1 MYKRILNT
9 CHCSARQNIMLTST
23 YIHFLSLLF
32 LTFQLNSCSGF
43 NVHRQFISLDVVK
56 STSFEKRS
64 IFHSNLMNKYDE
76 KNSILKTE
84 KKMFLKSSKSSSL
97 ATDESNVKLSS
108 IVNAALL
115 ISGTTIG
122 GGFLAL
128 PTVTSTVG
136 FVPSSITLVCVWVY
150 FLLQSFVLVE
160 CLEYTRNEAFRI
172 GANNAKNN
180 EQIQPELR
188 NPGVS
193 TVARNMYGKNGEI
206 FVAALLIILMEA
218 TLVSQI
224 SKAGSLI
231 FGGQHYIIGCVLSSI
246 SIALLV
252 FGPKRRGVEF
262 ASQMNSY
269 LTFGFLASVLG
280 VFVCGVPNANWNQL
294 GITGTSP
301 VASVMM
307 NVSQKRLIDIIPTF
321 LQLLVYGEIIPC
333 VCQILNYNIKAIRI
347 AIAMG
352 SFLTLCLQI
361 GWSGLGIALMA
372 PLASKASNDV
382 VNILL
387 QSGGTVQLPLSCL
400 SITAILTTI
409 LGSYL
414 ALLTMCNNIYQD
426 LFKGGHK
433 VRGRS
438 NTTTTKD
445 ESLQSTSTNTI
456 LQRITVGSMIT
467 LPALSI
473 SSTSPSIFL
482 KAIDFA
488 GSYPVLLLWGILPT
502 FTTLLQRRRWNKDKS
517 GKKIGRFSKTTSS
530 GSSLWI
536 SLLALI
542 SCSMIGLSAKD
553 DLTTFISRFQS

>member
-1 MYKRILNT
+1 
-9 CHCSARQNIMLTST
+9 MLAST
-23 YIHFLSLLF
+23 YIHFWSLFFFVLQPNF
-32 LTFQLNSCSGF
+32 CLGF
-43 NVHRQFISLDVVK
+43 NVHRQLSLYTVK
-56 STSFEKRS
+56 RTSFEKRS
-64 IFHSNLMNKYDE
+64 IIHSNNINKFDE
-76 KNSILKTE
+76 QRSILNT
-84 KKMFLKSSKSSSL
+84 KKFLKSSKSSSL
-97 ATDESNVKLSS
+97 SSLTSDESNVKLSS

-150 FLLQSFVLVE
+150 FLFQSFVLVE
-160 CLEYTRNEAFRI
+160 CLEYTRNEALRI
-172 GANNAKNN
+172 GANNTKSS
-180 EQIQPELR
+180 EQTQSELK

-193 TVARNMYGKNGEI
+193 TVARYMYGKKGEI

-231 FGGQHYIIGCVLSSI
+231 FGGQHYIMGCVLSSI

-280 VFVCGVPNANWNQL
+280 VFLCGVPNADWNQL
-294 GITGTSP
+294 GITGASR
-301 VASVMM
+301 VAGVMM
-307 NVSQKRLIDIIPTF
+307 NTSQKGLTDIIPTF

-333 VCQILNYNIKAIRI
+333 VCQILKYNIKAIRV

-361 GWSGLGIALMA
+361 GWSGLGIALMT
-372 PLASKASNDV
+372 PLASNASNDV

-414 ALLTMCNNIYQD
+414 ALLTMCNNIYQG
-426 LFKGGHK
+426 LFKGRHK
-433 VRGRS
+433 LRGES
-438 NTTTTKD
+438 STTTTKD
-445 ESLQSTSTNTI
+445 ESVQLTSTNTI

-473 SSTSPSIFL
+473 ASISPSIFL

-517 GKKIGRFSKTTSS
+517 FKTMGKFPQTTSS
-530 GSSLWI
+530 GSSLWM
-536 SLLALI
+536 LFLALI
-542 SCSMIGLSAKD
+542 SCGMVGLSAKD
-553 DLTTFISRFQS
+553 DLATFILRFQR